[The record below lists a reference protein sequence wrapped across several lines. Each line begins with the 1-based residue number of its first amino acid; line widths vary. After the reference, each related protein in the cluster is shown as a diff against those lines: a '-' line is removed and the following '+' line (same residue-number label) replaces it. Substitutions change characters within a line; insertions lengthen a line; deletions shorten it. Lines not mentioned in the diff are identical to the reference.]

1 MITQDDIDAGE
12 VNNQAT
18 AEGTA
23 PDGTV
28 VDDESGSTVGTDD
41 ETTTTLCQTPAI
53 AIVKESSYDDGGDC
67 SQPGEEINYT
77 FTVTNEGNVS
87 LSDVAVTDI
96 LIATIN
102 GPTGDTDG
110 DGELDVTEEW
120 EYTGVYVITQDDI
133 DKGEVENQ
141 ATAEGT
147 APDGTVVTDLSGL
160 TITDNDITITVLCQD
175 PAIAIVKTGI
185 LNDEDQDGCSNVG
198 ETIGYT
204 FTVTNQGN
212 VSLSFVSVTDP
223 LIATIS
229 GPIGDTDGD
238 SELDVTETWEYT
250 GTYAITQ
257 ADIDTGEVVNQATA
271 KGESPS
277 GETVTDD
284 SGATVS
290 DDDPTITA
298 LCQNPAIAIVKTG
311 TFNDEDQ
318 DGCSN
323 VGETISYTFTVTNQG
338 NVSLSTITV
347 TDPLIVT
354 ISGPTGDTDGDSE
367 LDLNET
373 WTYTGDYA
381 ITQADINAGQVVN
394 QAKSE
399 GTAPDGSIVNDDS
412 GATINDDDP
421 TVTTLCQNGSIA
433 LVKIGTLSDENGDG
447 CTQVGE
453 TIVYDFIVTNTGI
466 VDLTNVTVTDPLVT
480 VTGGP
485 INLVSGDTD
494 SSTFTAIYTV
504 TQADIDAGQVVNQ
517 ATAEGTT
524 PDGGIVRDD
533 SGETINDNDPTI
545 TVLCQVSSMSL
556 EKSGVFNDENGDGIP
571 QEGETV
577 SYTFS
582 VTNTGTVT
590 LYNITIDDP
599 LPGIDIQGGPIAS
612 LDPGVTDD
620 TTFTA
625 TYAINDADI
634 EAGEVINQAIVTG
647 EDDEG
652 AIVTDESDDPNND
665 DDVDNNGDGEP
676 DDPTVTILPN
686 VDPEGDFEIFNGIT
700 PNGDN
705 LNDYFVIAGI
715 QDYSQNNVKIYNRW
729 GVLVWET
736 DGYGGS
742 NGMENVFEGESNA
755 RATIR
760 ANEELPTGTYFYIL
774 SFPSDNPGKA
784 SYSGYLYIN
793 R

>member
-1 MITQDDIDAGE
+1 MCIRDR
-12 VNNQAT
+12 
-18 AEGTA
+18 
-23 PDGTV
+23 
-28 VDDESGSTVGTDD
+28 
-41 ETTTTLCQTPAI
+41 
-53 AIVKESSYDDGGDC
+53 
-67 SQPGEEINYT
+67 
-77 FTVTNEGNVS
+77 
-87 LSDVAVTDI
+87 
-96 LIATIN
+96 
-102 GPTGDTDG
+102 
-110 DGELDVTEEW
+110 
-120 EYTGVYVITQDDI
+120 
-133 DKGEVENQ
+133 
-141 ATAEGT
+141 
-147 APDGTVVTDLSGL
+147 
-160 TITDNDITITVLCQD
+160 
-175 PAIAIVKTGI
+175 
-185 LNDEDQDGCSNVG
+185 
-198 ETIGYT
+198 
-204 FTVTNQGN
+204 
-212 VSLSFVSVTDP
+212 
-223 LIATIS
+223 
-229 GPIGDTDGD
+229 
-238 SELDVTETWEYT
+238 
-250 GTYAITQ
+250 
-257 ADIDTGEVVNQATA
+257 
-271 KGESPS
+271 
-277 GETVTDD
+277 
-284 SGATVS
+284 
-290 DDDPTITA
+290 
-298 LCQNPAIAIVKTG
+298 
-311 TFNDEDQ
+311 
-318 DGCSN
+318 
-323 VGETISYTFTVTNQG
+323 
-338 NVSLSTITV
+338 
-347 TDPLIVT
+347 
-354 ISGPTGDTDGDSE
+354 
-367 LDLNET
+367 
-373 WTYTGDYA
+373 YTGDYA

-394 QAKSE
+394 QAKAE

-533 SGETINDNDPTI
+533 SGETINDDDPTI

-652 AIVTDESDDPNND
+652 TIVTDESDDPNND